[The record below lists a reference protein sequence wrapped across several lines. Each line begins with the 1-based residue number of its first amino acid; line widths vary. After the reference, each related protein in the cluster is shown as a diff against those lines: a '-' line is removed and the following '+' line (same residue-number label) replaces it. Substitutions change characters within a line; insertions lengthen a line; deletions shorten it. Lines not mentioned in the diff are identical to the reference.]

1 MIMGTKGFDLALAH
15 SVIRSPERHDDDVLH
30 AACDVLERDGEW
42 PDVVLAQQLRR
53 QLRVR
58 GLRRAFAGITFH
70 DALSVALLVLMLV
83 ALTWVAAGLGGPT
96 GAAELGTDV

>member
-1 MIMGTKGFDLALAH
+1 MIMGNKGFNLALAH
-15 SVIRSPERHDDDVLH
+15 SVIRSPKNYDDDVLH

-58 GLRRAFAGITFH
+58 VLRRALAGITFH
-70 DALSVALLVLMLV
+70 DAFSLALLVLMLV
-83 ALTWVAAGLGGPT
+83 ALFWVAFGLGLPT
-96 GAAELGTDV
+96 GGDQLVEPI